1 MYLANAGAVD
11 NSLPLSTSVFD
22 VVASVL
28 SLKAGGVSN
37 AMLANSAVSFA
48 GHSASLGASNVP
60 LAASDL
66 SNGTTGSGAVVLA
79 TSPTLVSPALGTPSA
94 LVLTNAISLPLATGV
109 SGNLGVTHLNSG
121 TGASSSTFWRGDGTW
136 AVPAGGGGGSLTVT
150 DGTHSV
156 TSTTQITFNSTN
168 FTIGGTGGLA
178 TLAFN
183 ALACSGLSNGAT
195 GCSTAVGTSG
205 ATLGLLNANKTDSGT
220 NVFSGKNTFAEVIGA
235 GTAQAGTT
243 YTLAQTDCGT
253 QVSFSNAGAVTVTI
267 PATLPAN
274 CTIALTQTGAGQ
286 VSVTGTAVAAAT
298 LHSFDSFTKTAGQ
311 WATIGININS
321 NAGGSSAVAVLTGRG
336 A

>member
-1 MYLANAGAVD
+1 MYLANGGAAD
-11 NSLPLSTSVFD
+11 NSLPLSTSVFNIT
-22 VVASVL
+22 ASVL
-28 SLKAGGVSN
+28 TLHTGGVSN
-37 AMLANSAVSFA
+37 AMLANSSVSFA
-48 GHSASLGASNVP
+48 GHSASLGAADVP

-66 SNGTTGSGAVVLA
+66 SNGTTGSGAIVLA

-94 LVLTNAISLPLATGV
+94 LVLTNATGLPLTTGV
-109 SGNLGVTHLNSG
+109 TGNLGVTHLNSG
-121 TGASSSTFWRGDGTW
+121 SGASSSTFWRGDGTW
-136 AVPAGGGGGSLTVT
+136 AVPSGGGGGALTVT

-156 TSTTQITFNSTN
+156 TSTTTLTFNSTN
-168 FTIGGTGGLA
+168 FTVGGSGGSA

-220 NVFSGKNTFAEVIGA
+220 NVFSGKNTFAEVVGA
-235 GTAQAGTT
+235 GTTQSGTT

-253 QVSFSNAGAVTVTI
+253 QVSFSNAATVTVTI
-267 PATLPAN
+267 PATLILN
-274 CTIALTQTGAGQ
+274 CTVALTQTGAGQ
-286 VSVTGTAVAAAT
+286 VVVTGTAVTAAT
-298 LHSFDSFTKTAGQ
+298 LHSFDGFTKTAGQ